1 MPFFCGGERD
11 LYYSR
16 AKKVLPTQARDIVR
30 AGAEPD
36 HSTVLRPSKV
46 RQRMAYIILLSRNMN
61 NMSLPFTHKT
71 LHFRNHHGVLRAV
84 LAWGIDQLHYLQT
97 IALDDECQL
106 GPLEG

>member
-1 MPFFCGGERD
+1 MHMLQYCQLINLFLAKMFMLNQLEFFLRGKRD

-61 NMSLPFTHKT
+61 NMTLPFTHKM
-71 LHFRNHHGVLRAV
+71 LHFRDHHGILRAV
-84 LAWGIDQLHYLQT
+84 LS
-97 IALDDECQL
+97 
-106 GPLEG
+106 